1 MQLEQRSCTPL
12 QNAPRPFLPVYIS
25 SFIQLY
31 TTPITTWKRIIG
43 YYDTS
48 TESII
53 IIIIVIII
61 IIIRHNNIA
70 RLVHWMLWCNYDLSR
85 GEKWDDHQTDG
96 VVENERFTIL
106 WDMTIQSKVD
116 RLQIIVVAK
125 NITVLQLFISR
136 MPKICAIPQLVSASL
151 NHKARPQTRIAY
163 NTHGRMRDMSM

>member
-12 QNAPRPFLPVYIS
+12 QNAPKPFLPVYIS

-43 YYDTS
+43 YYNTS

-53 IIIIVIII
+53 LI

-70 RLVHWMLWCNYDLSR
+70 RLVHWMLLCNYYDLSR

-96 VVENERFTIL
+96 EVENERFTI
-106 WDMTIQSKVD
+106 
-116 RLQIIVVAK
+116 
-125 NITVLQLFISR
+125 
-136 MPKICAIPQLVSASL
+136 
-151 NHKARPQTRIAY
+151 HKQ
-163 NTHGRMRDMSM
+163 